1 MVNFLIRSFLKTFN
15 KTIIKATDCAINV
28 DIPIPFI
35 PKAGINKN
43 PNIKIG
49 FKMILIR
56 NDNIKTFLYVL
67 VSPSACNN
75 ELTATTI
82 INNIDPENIIFVY

>member
-1 MVNFLIRSFLKTFN
+1 M
-15 KTIIKATDCAINV
+15 
-28 DIPIPFI
+28 PFM
-35 PKAGINKN
+35 PRAGINKN

-49 FKMILIR
+49 FRMMLIM

-67 VSPSACNN
+67 VSPSACNK
-75 ELTATTI
+75 ELIATTR

>member
-1 MVNFLIRSFLKTFN
+1 
-15 KTIIKATDCAINV
+15 
-28 DIPIPFI
+28 
-35 PKAGINKN
+35 
-43 PNIKIG
+43 
-49 FKMILIR
+49 MILIR

-82 INNIDPENIIFVY
+82 INNIDPENIMFVY